1 MLRLTLIEIILF
13 LTPFALY
20 GAWRLLQRTVPD
32 NPRPMPSVLLG
43 VVGGLLAAIGL
54 VALVLVGE
62 RGGPQ
67 DGRYVPARF
76 ENGRVQHSGFTDEIQ
91 ERQSLPDRPFGAAAT
106 RTDEDPG
113 AFDSP
118 DADPQPEPD
127 LPDDAEIGAPPEN
140 PAENPAGTP
149 TDDPQ

>member
-43 VVGGLLAAIGL
+43 VVGGLLAAMGL
-54 VALVLVGE
+54 VALVVVGE
-62 RGGPQ
+62 RGGPE
-67 DGRYVPARF
+67 DGRYVPARVEDGQMRHSEF
-76 ENGRVQHSGFTDEIQ
+76 TTDTEGRRT
-91 ERQSLPDRPFGAAAT
+91 LPGRPFGTDDT
-106 RTDEDPG
+106 RVDEDPG

-118 DADPQPEPD
+118 DSDPAPEPD
-127 LPDDAEIGAPPEN
+127 VPEGAAIDAPPAN
-140 PAENPAGTP
+140 PSDDEPVDG
-149 TDDPQ
+149 DPQ

>member
-32 NPRPMPSVLLG
+32 NPRPIPSVLLG
-43 VVGGLLAAIGL
+43 ITGGILAAIGL
-54 VALVLVGE
+54 VTLVLVGE

-76 ENGRVQHSGFTDEIQ
+76 EDGQRQQSGFSNEIE
-91 ERQSLPDRPFGAAAT
+91 ERGVLPGRPFGADVT
-106 RTDEDPG
+106 RQDEDPG

-118 DADPQPEPD
+118 DEDPAPEPD
-127 LPDDAEIGAPPEN
+127 VPDDAEIEAPREN
-140 PAENPAGTP
+140 PA
-149 TDDPQ
+149 DDPQ